1 MNKNNPWMNLALI
14 TQLGISMF
22 IPIAGCFF
30 LGRYLDAR
38 FETAPLFLFILTIM
52 GVLAAFRNLFVL
64 GTRAAQNKSKE
75 RDHDTNDE

>member
-1 MNKNNPWMNLALI
+1 MNKDNPWVNLALLSQI
-14 TQLGISMF
+14 GISMF

-38 FETAPLFLFILTIM
+38 FETQPMWLLIFTMI

-64 GTRAAQNKSKE
+64 GTRAAQNKSK
-75 RDHDTNDE
+75 DKKDD